1 MRRGRR
7 SRLPRLRPLSG
18 ARVAGTTV
26 APWHIGYAERRVVAR
41 PPRRNYRTLEEA
53 DQMKKASALLVL
65 AVTAVVMML
74 APVAWAADVEGK
86 IKSVDASGKM
96 VTLDDGTKLTIPPP
110 LTVEKK
116 ALKPGANVKASYEEK
131 GGQKV
136 ATSSMVMPA
145 K

>member
-1 MRRGRR
+1 
-7 SRLPRLRPLSG
+7 
-18 ARVAGTTV
+18 
-26 APWHIGYAERRVVAR
+26 
-41 PPRRNYRTLEEA
+41 
-53 DQMKKASALLVL
+53 MKKASALLVL

-96 VTLDDGTKLTIPPP
+96 VTLDDGTKLTIPPT

-116 ALKPGANVKASYEEK
+116 ALKPGVKASYEEK

-136 ATSSMVMPA
+136 ATSFMVMPA